1 MTGGIGFTSD
11 GINSQRRNRRS
22 LNDIKDKH
30 FKGTRPKSDF
40 SRKYQIDKKADLHL
54 IDQIIETARKERKKE
69 LIKWIVVLFIA
80 FFIFGFAV
88 FSFSQM

>member
-1 MTGGIGFTSD
+1 MTGGIGLTSD
-11 GINSQRRNRRS
+11 GFNSQRRNRRS
-22 LNDIKDKH
+22 LNDINNNH
-30 FKGTRPKSDF
+30 FKGIKAKSDF
-40 SRKYQIDKKADLHL
+40 SRKYQINKKADLHL
-54 IDQIIETARKERKKE
+54 IDQIIEKARKERKKE